1 MNTLGQILRNYS
13 CELKFKK
20 KYDTEFLLDSRDEI
34 ADAIYYLNNRNSVM
48 AKKILQPYIP
58 ALRKYIDKKQIKVT
72 LSNNQSVTIP
82 IIIMNDFDLP
92 QPLASCDSRFD
103 ARTLEFKYIHSINV
117 YPSILTFPTRVIDTV
132 LAHEIA
138 HAMRYLEGRDKYE
151 TTSVH
156 AEFWADRELKKYL
169 ILINPKYHNKK
180 ERLLSIKLMHQMIT
194 GRKQQAGVYSPLGQL
209 WDRLRP
215 FF

>member
-1 MNTLGQILRNYS
+1 MNTLGQVLRNYS
-13 CELKFKK
+13 CELRYK
-20 KYDTEFLLDSRDEI
+20 KYDTEFLLDSLDEI
-34 ADAIYYLNNRNSVM
+34 TDAIEYLNNRNSVM
-48 AKKILQPYIP
+48 AKQILQPYIP
-58 ALRKYIDKKQIKVT
+58 ALIKYIDKKQIKVT

-82 IIIMNDFDLP
+82 IIIKNDFNLP
-92 QPLASCDSRFD
+92 QPLAMCDSRFD
-103 ARTLEFKYIHSINV
+103 SITLEFKYIHSINV
-117 YPSILTFPTRVIDTV
+117 YPSILTFPTRVIDAT

-180 ERLLSIKLMHQMIT
+180 ERLLSIKLTHDMLNRKEYT
-194 GRKQQAGVYSPLGQL
+194 GQWTALGQF